1 MKTEVWYQWKE
12 LIEGRLINVE
22 ADPMV
27 HENSDGD
34 LLFTSEEEARQHLV
48 DRESEQNDWILVRTT
63 FEPMVATNV

>member
-12 LIEGRLINVE
+12 LIGGRLINAD

-27 HENSDGD
+27 HEHSDGD

-48 DRESEQNDWILVRTT
+48 DRESEQGDWILVRTT
-63 FEPMVATNV
+63 FEQVEQ